1 LSSAGTEPLSFGG
14 GTTRRTAMPQR
25 ARRIRQAPILTLIEM
40 CQMWEDVL
48 RPLTWADLN
57 LDPATFP
64 WSEHREWEQRT
75 GLDSSWWRNGQ
86 WSRADAKGAPH
97 SPCSM
102 HFPADSLHRAAA
114 EAVQLGGL

>member
-1 LSSAGTEPLSFGG
+1 
-14 GTTRRTAMPQR
+14 
-25 ARRIRQAPILTLIEM
+25 
-40 CQMWEDVL
+40 MWEDVL

-114 EAVQLGGL
+114 EAVQLGGLEHAKRAL